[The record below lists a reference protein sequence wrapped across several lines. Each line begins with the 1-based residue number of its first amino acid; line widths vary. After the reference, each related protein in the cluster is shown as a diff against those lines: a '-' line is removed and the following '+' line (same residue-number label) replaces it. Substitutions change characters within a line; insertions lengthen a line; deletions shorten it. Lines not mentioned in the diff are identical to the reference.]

1 MEIEKV
7 GYSGEFYFKAT
18 LGMVIYNEIGQLLL
32 RCQFKKR
39 LFS

>member
-18 LGMVIYNEIGQLLL
+18 LELVIYKEIGQLLL
-32 RCQFKKR
+32 RCQLK
-39 LFS
+39 